1 MRKATC
7 DQLLEA
13 LQKIILFYNHADV
26 KISLIHTDNEFRG
39 LEEIVDERFEIKFN
53 FSASDEHV
61 PDIKRANRTLPEHH
75 RCEYPRSP
83 Y

>member
-39 LEEIVDERFEIKFN
+39 LEEIVDEKFEIEFN
-53 FSASDEHV
+53 FSAPNEHV
-61 PDIKRANRTLPEHH
+61 PDIKRANKMLVEHY
-75 RCEYPRSP
+75 RC
-83 Y
+83 